1 MLGLLWLRNLRL
13 LSGMRLFSGT
23 RSISRLGAVVV
34 TNDVIVYATQAVF
47 CHGAHKM
54 SQYSEYSEYSEY
66 SALILRVALQSN
78 SVSCTLSVDV
88 GSFVCA
94 PCQFRVLILTKNRH
108 DT

>member
-78 SVSCTLSVDV
+78 SVSCTQRGRRQLSLCTMSIPRTD
-88 GSFVCA
+88 
-94 PCQFRVLILTKNRH
+94 PHEEPT
-108 DT
+108 